1 MKPAVSPNENGPA
14 IRTLGAQE
22 ALEFWDRRHQ
32 SSGELRSGGDLS
44 FDHATNEIFY
54 ALRLGRLIDIVGDA
68 SSVVAPLRVLDA
80 GCGKGFFARAM
91 ARFGH
96 QVDGIDTSPHA
107 IDKCRNERVA
117 ADAYAVCSLSGW
129 APPYLYDVVYC
140 IDVLFHIMD
149 DSVWESSV
157 RNLASLVRLGGRIVL
172 VDHTGDA
179 DRVWGD
185 YQKTRAA
192 SRYHVLLSQLGFGEV
207 TTVPYAFRDSLCGF
221 HVSTRMG

>member
-1 MKPAVSPNENGPA
+1 MKPVPSPNENKGTV
-14 IRTLGAQE
+14 RTLGTQE

-32 SSGELRSGGDLS
+32 SGGELRSGGDLS

-68 SSVVAPLRVLDA
+68 SSVAAPLRVLDA
-80 GCGKGFFARAM
+80 GCGKGFFTRAM

-96 QVDGIDTSPHA
+96 QVDGVDTSPHV
-107 IDKCRNERVA
+107 IDRCRRERAA
-117 ADAYAVCSLSGW
+117 ADAYAISSLSGW

-149 DSVWESSV
+149 DAVWESSV

-172 VDHTGDA
+172 VDHVGDI

-185 YQKTRAA
+185 YQKTRAV
-192 SRYHVLLSQLGFGEV
+192 SRYQSLLSQQGFGGI